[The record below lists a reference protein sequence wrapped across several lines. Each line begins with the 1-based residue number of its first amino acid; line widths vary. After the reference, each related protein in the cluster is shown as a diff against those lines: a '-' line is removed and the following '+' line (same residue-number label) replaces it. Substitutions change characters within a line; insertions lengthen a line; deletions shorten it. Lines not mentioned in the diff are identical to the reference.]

1 MAAKLNTYRLVV
13 FILFS
18 CWWVPFLHAENTYFI
33 GRDEGGV
40 YLQTDNYGSW
50 YIDKADAGKFKI
62 GEKGVFKIGVDHTG
76 NFIMIDNRKKFYTD
90 LEARESIERQIREN
104 DRLLSK
110 RTIQIETTII
120 IRNNQILLP
129 VTLGYQSRETTVLL
143 LLDTGASIT
152 VLHRDIADNL
162 AIRQMTPSVLFSAEG
177 ERIESSLA
185 QLSYIKIGPLKKEN
199 VLVSI
204 IEHKDPLVE
213 RQGLLGMNFLRDFEY
228 QIDFKRRKI
237 IWRNEVPY
245 VGLHRCPPSCPERIR
260 AGLTRFRFSSKRPEI
275 PERRECRRA

>member
-1 MAAKLNTYRLVV
+1 MAAGLNFLRFAVFFLICGWCVPVV
-13 FILFS
+13 
-18 CWWVPFLHAENTYFI
+18 HADYHYFI

-50 YIDKADAGKFKI
+50 YIDKVDREKFKV
-62 GEKGVFKIGVDHTG
+62 GERGLFKIGVDHTG

-110 RTIQIETTII
+110 RTGQIETNII
-120 IRNNQILLP
+120 IQNNQILLP
-129 VTLGYQSRETTVLL
+129 VTLGYQHREAEALL

-152 VLHRDIADNL
+152 VLHRDIADSL
-162 AIRQMTPSVLFSAEG
+162 AIQQRTPSVLFSAEG
-177 ERIESSLA
+177 QRIESSLA

-204 IEHKDPLVE
+204 IEHKDPSVE

-228 QIDFKRRKI
+228 QIDFKRKKI
-237 IWRNEVPY
+237 IWKNEAPFY
-245 VGLHRCPPSCPERIR
+245 LR
-260 AGLTRFRFSSKRPEI
+260 
-275 PERRECRRA
+275 

>member
-1 MAAKLNTYRLVV
+1 MNTYRLVV

-18 CWWVPFLHAENTYFI
+18 CWCVPVLHAEYNYFI

-50 YIDKADAGKFKI
+50 YIDKADAEKFKV
-62 GEKGVFKIGVDHTG
+62 GENGLFKIGVDHTG
-76 NFIMIDNRKKFYTD
+76 NFIMIDNRKKIYTD

-104 DRLLSK
+104 ERLLSK
-110 RTIQIETTII
+110 RTGRIETNII
-120 IRNNQILLP
+120 IQNNQILLP
-129 VTLGYQSRETTVLL
+129 VTLGYQSRETEALL

-162 AIRQMTPSVLFSAEG
+162 AILQRTPSVLFSAEG
-177 ERIESSLA
+177 QRIESSLA
-185 QLSYIKIGPLKKEN
+185 QLSYIRIGPMKKEN

-204 IEHKDPLVE
+204 IEHKDPAVD

-228 QIDFKRRKI
+228 QIDFKRKKI
-237 IWRNEVPY
+237 IWRNDVSTY
-245 VGLHRCPPSCPERIR
+245 LR
-260 AGLTRFRFSSKRPEI
+260 
-275 PERRECRRA
+275 

>member
-1 MAAKLNTYRLVV
+1 MTRMSTPRKFMVVELNIFRFVV

-18 CWWVPFLHAENTYFI
+18 CWWVPFLYAENTYFI

-40 YLQTDNYGSW
+40 FLQTDSYGSW
-50 YIDKADAGKFKI
+50 YIDNANAGKFKI
-62 GEKGVFKIGVDHTG
+62 GEKGVLKIGIDHTG
-76 NFIMIDNRKKFYTD
+76 NFIMIGNHEKIYTD
-90 LEARESIERQIREN
+90 LEARESIARYIREN
-104 DRLLSK
+104 DRLLRQ
-110 RTIQIETTII
+110 RTGQIETTII

-162 AIRQMTPSVLFSAEG
+162 AIQQTTPSMLFSAEG
-177 ERIESSLA
+177 QRIESGLA
-185 QLSYIKIGPLKKEN
+185 QLNYIKVGPLKKEN

-204 IEHKDPLVE
+204 IEHKDPSVE

-237 IWRNEVPY
+237 IWRNEIAS
-245 VGLHRCPPSCPERIR
+245 H
-260 AGLTRFRFSSKRPEI
+260 LTQ
-275 PERRECRRA
+275 

>member
-18 CWWVPFLHAENTYFI
+18 CCCVPFLHAENKYFI

-40 YLQTDNYGSW
+40 YFQTDNYGSW
-50 YIDKADAGKFKI
+50 YIDKGDAGKFKI
-62 GEKGVFKIGVDHTG
+62 GEKGLFKIGVDHTG

-110 RTIQIETTII
+110 RNGRIETNII
-120 IRNNQILLP
+120 ILNNQILLP
-129 VTLGYQSRETTVLL
+129 VTLGYQSRETSALL

-162 AIRQMTPSVLFSAEG
+162 AIHQRTPSVLFSAEG
-177 ERIESSLA
+177 QRIESSLA

-204 IEHKDPLVE
+204 IEHKDPSVE

-228 QIDFKRRKI
+228 QIDFKRKKI
-237 IWRNEVPY
+237 IWRDDVSTY
-245 VGLHRCPPSCPERIR
+245 LR
-260 AGLTRFRFSSKRPEI
+260 
-275 PERRECRRA
+275 

>member
-1 MAAKLNTYRLVV
+1 MAIELNRFRILV

-18 CWWVPFLHAENTYFI
+18 CWCVPLLHAEYNYFI

-50 YIDKADAGKFKI
+50 YIDKADAEKFTIGENGLFKI
-62 GEKGVFKIGVDHTG
+62 GIDHTG

-104 DRLLSK
+104 DKLLSK
-110 RTIQIETTII
+110 RTGQIETNII
-120 IRNNQILLP
+120 IQNNQILLP
-129 VTLGYQSRETTVLL
+129 VTLGYQSREIEALL

-162 AIRQMTPSVLFSAEG
+162 AIHQKTPSVLFSAEG
-177 ERIESSLA
+177 QRIESSLA

-204 IEHKDPLVE
+204 IEHKDPWVE

-228 QIDFKRRKI
+228 QINFKRKKI
-237 IWRNEVPY
+237 FWRNEVFTH
-245 VGLHRCPPSCPERIR
+245 LR
-260 AGLTRFRFSSKRPEI
+260 
-275 PERRECRRA
+275 

>member
-1 MAAKLNTYRLVV
+1 MAAESNICRLVV

-33 GRDEGGV
+33 GRDAGGV

-50 YIDKADAGKFKI
+50 YIDKDDAGKFEI
-62 GEKGVFKIGVDHTG
+62 GEKGLFKIGVDHTG

-90 LEARESIERQIREN
+90 LEARESIARQLREN

-110 RTIQIETTII
+110 LTGQIETTII
-120 IRNNQILLP
+120 IRDNQILLP

-143 LLDTGASIT
+143 LLDTGASMT
-152 VLHRDIADNL
+152 VLHGNVANNL
-162 AIRQMTPSVLFSAEG
+162 AIQQMTPSVLFSAEG
-177 ERIESSLA
+177 HRIESRLA
-185 QLSYIKIGPLKKEN
+185 QLSYIKVGPLKKEN

-204 IEHKDPLVE
+204 IEHKDPSVE
-213 RQGLLGMNFLRDFEY
+213 RQGLLGMNFLRNFEY

-237 IWRNEVPY
+237 IWSDEVATYLTPI
-245 VGLHRCPPSCPERIR
+245 LHKQHGKE
-260 AGLTRFRFSSKRPEI
+260 
-275 PERRECRRA
+275 

>member
-1 MAAKLNTYRLVV
+1 MTRMSTPRKFMVVELNIFRFLV

-18 CWWVPFLHAENTYFI
+18 CWWVPFLHAENMYFI

-62 GEKGVFKIGVDHTG
+62 GEKGVLKIGIDHTG
-76 NFIMIDNRKKFYTD
+76 NFIMIDNRVKIYTD
-90 LEARESIERQIREN
+90 LEARESIARHIREN
-104 DRLLSK
+104 DRLLSQ
-110 RTIQIETTII
+110 RTGQIETTII

-152 VLHRDIADNL
+152 VLHSDIADTL
-162 AIRQMTPSVLFSAEG
+162 AIQQMTPSVLFSAEG
-177 ERIESSLA
+177 QRIESRLA
-185 QLSYIKIGPLKKEN
+185 QLSYIKVGPLKKEN

-204 IEHKDPLVE
+204 IAHKDPSVE
-213 RQGLLGMNFLRDFEY
+213 RQGLLGMNFLMDFEY

-237 IWRNEVPY
+237 IWRKEVATH
-245 VGLHRCPPSCPERIR
+245 LR
-260 AGLTRFRFSSKRPEI
+260 
-275 PERRECRRA
+275 